1 MSLDQAMKKFITNEK
16 QAITHTKIGDP
27 KLNIFGG
34 KYSICGSDEKS
45 FYET

>member
-1 MSLDQAMKKFITNEK
+1 MSLDQALKKFTTNDK

-34 KYSICGSDEKS
+34 KYSIKGEDEKK
-45 FYET
+45 FL